1 MENKNVRKR
10 GMKIK
15 INYSI
20 IIISSSFFFVALLNF
35 VVVIDL
41 VVVVVITAAAAS
53 ARGGSFFTLATY
65 RFSFPMAFSHV
76 FNRFTNKS
84 SDGLS
89 KFISKLLESR
99 EMAQVYHWTV
109 KGDMGSHAA
118 HLALQTYYEEV
129 IEFIDDIVEIYQG
142 QYGLIEGYD
151 IIDTTDSKSKDR
163 LDYFKEA
170 VEFVKSERT
179 CIKAEDTHIHN
190 IVDELIALQYK
201 TIYKLTYNK

>member
-1 MENKNVRKR
+1 
-10 GMKIK
+10 MK
-15 INYSI
+15 
-20 IIISSSFFFVALLNF
+20 
-35 VVVIDL
+35 
-41 VVVVVITAAAAS
+41 
-53 ARGGSFFTLATY
+53 
-65 RFSFPMAFSHV
+65 RFSEIQK
-76 FNRFTNKS
+76 KS
-84 SDGLS
+84 RVLKRINEADEIQANLPSNYEDMSKEELIKLMSGKKDETDENEKVEVTEGSDDVS

-118 HLALQTYYEEV
+118 HLALEVYYTEV

-151 IIDTTDSKSKDR
+151 IIDTTDSKSKDK

-170 VEFVKSERT
+170 VEFVKSGRK

-190 IVDELIALQYK
+190 IIDELIALQYK

>member
-1 MENKNVRKR
+1 MKKFSDFKR
-10 GMKIK
+10 PLKK
-15 INYSI
+15 INEDQDMMTGMPK
-20 IIISSSFFFVALLNF
+20 ANLPE
-35 VVVIDL
+35 
-41 VVVVVITAAAAS
+41 
-53 ARGGSFFTLATY
+53 GSEENSGEKAEDKKEESKETG
-65 RFSFPMAFSHV
+65 SV
-76 FNRFTNKS
+76 
-84 SDGLS
+84 S

-118 HLALQTYYEEV
+118 HLALEAYYSGV

-170 VEFVKSERT
+170 VEFVKSNRS

>member
-1 MENKNVRKR
+1 MKKFSDFKR
-10 GMKIK
+10 PLKK
-15 INYSI
+15 INEDQDMTGMPK
-20 IIISSSFFFVALLNF
+20 ANLPE
-35 VVVIDL
+35 
-41 VVVVVITAAAAS
+41 
-53 ARGGSFFTLATY
+53 GSEENSEEKTEDKKEESKETG
-65 RFSFPMAFSHV
+65 SV
-76 FNRFTNKS
+76 
-84 SDGLS
+84 S

-118 HLALQTYYEEV
+118 HLALEAYYSGV

-170 VEFVKSERT
+170 VEFVKSNRS

>member
-1 MENKNVRKR
+1 MKKFSDFKPTKKKIFEAEANLPGNYEDMSKEELIKLMAGQSKTEEAEYNKDE
-10 GMKIK
+10 
-15 INYSI
+15 
-20 IIISSSFFFVALLNF
+20 AEEE
-35 VVVIDL
+35 
-41 VVVVVITAAAAS
+41 
-53 ARGGSFFTLATY
+53 
-65 RFSFPMAFSHV
+65 
-76 FNRFTNKS
+76 KS
-84 SDGLS
+84 EETSEKSVSNDVS
-89 KFISKLLESR
+89 KFLSKLLESR

-118 HLALQTYYEEV
+118 HLALEAYYDGV
-129 IEFIDDIVEIYQG
+129 IEHIDEIVEVYQG

-170 VEFVKSERT
+170 VEFVKSNRI

>member
-1 MENKNVRKR
+1 MKKFSDFKPVKKKIFEAEANLPGNYEDMSKEELIKLMAGQSKAEEAEDSEEEEKSEN
-10 GMKIK
+10 
-15 INYSI
+15 SE
-20 IIISSSFFFVALLNF
+20 
-35 VVVIDL
+35 
-41 VVVVVITAAAAS
+41 TP
-53 ARGGSFFTLATY
+53 GSND
-65 RFSFPMAFSHV
+65 V
-76 FNRFTNKS
+76 
-84 SDGLS
+84 S

-118 HLALQTYYEEV
+118 HLALEAYYSGV

-190 IVDELIALQYK
+190 IIDELIALQYK

>member
-1 MENKNVRKR
+1 MKR
-10 GMKIK
+10 FSDIKKVKVKK
-15 INYSI
+15 INEAEGESNLPSNYEDMSKEELL
-20 IIISSSFFFVALLNF
+20 ALMSGKKEQPEPEKKEEEKKEVSNE
-35 VVVIDL
+35 
-41 VVVVVITAAAAS
+41 
-53 ARGGSFFTLATY
+53 GGD
-65 RFSFPMAFSHV
+65 V
-76 FNRFTNKS
+76 
-84 SDGLS
+84 S

-118 HLALQTYYEEV
+118 HLALQAYYEEV

-151 IIDTTDSKSKDR
+151 VIDTTDAKSKDR
-163 LDYFKEA
+163 LDYFKET
-170 VEFVKSERT
+170 VDFVKSERT
-179 CIKAEDTHIHN
+179 CIKSEDTHIHN

>member
-1 MENKNVRKR
+1 MKKFSDFKPVKKKIFEAEANLPGNYEDMSKEELIKLMAGQAKAEEDEDNKEAEEEKSEEN
-10 GMKIK
+10 
-15 INYSI
+15 SE
-20 IIISSSFFFVALLNF
+20 
-35 VVVIDL
+35 
-41 VVVVVITAAAAS
+41 TP
-53 ARGGSFFTLATY
+53 GSND
-65 RFSFPMAFSHV
+65 V
-76 FNRFTNKS
+76 
-84 SDGLS
+84 S

-118 HLALQTYYEEV
+118 HLALEAYYDGV
-129 IEFIDDIVEIYQG
+129 IGFIDDIVEIYQG

-151 IIDTTDSKSKDR
+151 VIDTTDSKSKDR
-163 LDYFKEA
+163 LDYFKET
-170 VEFVKSERT
+170 VEFVKSARK

>member
-1 MENKNVRKR
+1 MKKFSDFKPVKKKIFEAESNLPGNYEDMSKEELIKLMAGQAKAEEDEDNKDEAEEEKSEEN
-10 GMKIK
+10 
-15 INYSI
+15 SE
-20 IIISSSFFFVALLNF
+20 
-35 VVVIDL
+35 
-41 VVVVVITAAAAS
+41 TP
-53 ARGGSFFTLATY
+53 GSND
-65 RFSFPMAFSHV
+65 V
-76 FNRFTNKS
+76 
-84 SDGLS
+84 S

-179 CIKAEDTHIHN
+179 CIKSEDTHIHN
-190 IVDELIALQYK
+190 IIDELIALQYK

>member
-1 MENKNVRKR
+1 MKKFSDFKPLKKKIFEAEANLPGNYEDMSKEELIKLMAGQSKTEEAEDNKDEVEEEKSEEN
-10 GMKIK
+10 
-15 INYSI
+15 SE
-20 IIISSSFFFVALLNF
+20 
-35 VVVIDL
+35 
-41 VVVVVITAAAAS
+41 TP
-53 ARGGSFFTLATY
+53 GSND
-65 RFSFPMAFSHV
+65 V
-76 FNRFTNKS
+76 
-84 SDGLS
+84 S

-170 VEFVKSERT
+170 VEFVKSERS

-190 IVDELIALQYK
+190 IIDELIALQYK

>member
-1 MENKNVRKR
+1 MNFQELTIPLTEKQKIQVFKTEKYYVHTSYGKLLDAHMGNTAFIFGFDNVHIKQKMRELQDKIAYVHCKPNEFCEENNE
-10 GMKIK
+10 
-15 INYSI
+15 
-20 IIISSSFFFVALLNF
+20 
-35 VVVIDL
+35 L
-41 VVVVVITAAAAS
+41 VESNDI
-53 ARGGSFFTLATY
+53 
-65 RFSFPMAFSHV
+65 
-76 FNRFTNKS
+76 
-84 SDGLS
+84 S

-118 HLALQTYYEEV
+118 HLALEAYYDGV
-129 IEFIDDIVEIYQG
+129 IGFIDDIVEIYQG

-151 IIDTTDSKSKDR
+151 VIDTTDSKSKDR
-163 LDYFKEA
+163 LDYFKET
-170 VEFVKSERT
+170 VEFVKSARK

>member
-1 MENKNVRKR
+1 MKKFSDFKPLKKKIFEAEANLPGNYEDMSKEELIKLMAGQSKTEEAEDNKDEAEEEKSEVN
-10 GMKIK
+10 
-15 INYSI
+15 SEE
-20 IIISSSFFFVALLNF
+20 S
-35 VVVIDL
+35 
-41 VVVVVITAAAAS
+41 
-53 ARGGSFFTLATY
+53 GSD
-65 RFSFPMAFSHV
+65 V
-76 FNRFTNKS
+76 
-84 SDGLS
+84 S

-118 HLALQTYYEEV
+118 HLALEAYYSGV

-151 IIDTTDSKSKDR
+151 VIDTTDSRSKDR
-163 LDYFKEA
+163 LDYFKEI
-170 VEFVKSERT
+170 VEFVKSGRT

-190 IVDELIALQYK
+190 IIDELIALQYK

>member
-1 MENKNVRKR
+1 MKKFSDFKPVKKKIFEAESNLPDNYEDMSKEELIKLMAGQSKSEENNDEVEEEKSEETTEN
-10 GMKIK
+10 
-15 INYSI
+15 S
-20 IIISSSFFFVALLNF
+20 
-35 VVVIDL
+35 
-41 VVVVVITAAAAS
+41 
-53 ARGGSFFTLATY
+53 GSND
-65 RFSFPMAFSHV
+65 V
-76 FNRFTNKS
+76 
-84 SDGLS
+84 S

-118 HLALQTYYEEV
+118 HLALEAYYSGV

-151 IIDTTDSKSKDR
+151 VIDTTDSRSKDR
-163 LDYFKEA
+163 LDYFKEV

-179 CIKAEDTHIHN
+179 CIKSEDTHIHN

>member
-1 MENKNVRKR
+1 MKKFSDFKPVKKKIFEAEANLPGNYEDMSKEELIKLMAGQSKTEEDEDNKDEDEEEKSEV
-10 GMKIK
+10 
-15 INYSI
+15 
-20 IIISSSFFFVALLNF
+20 SSEES
-35 VVVIDL
+35 
-41 VVVVVITAAAAS
+41 
-53 ARGGSFFTLATY
+53 GSND
-65 RFSFPMAFSHV
+65 V
-76 FNRFTNKS
+76 
-84 SDGLS
+84 S

-118 HLALQTYYEEV
+118 HLALEAYYSGV

-151 IIDTTDSKSKDR
+151 VIDTTDSRSKDR
-163 LDYFKEA
+163 LDYFKEI
-170 VEFVKSERT
+170 VEFVKSGRT

-190 IVDELIALQYK
+190 IIDELIALQYK

>member
-1 MENKNVRKR
+1 MKKFSDFKPVKKKIFEAESNLPGNYEDMSKEELIKLMAGQSKTDEAEDNKDESEEEKSEEN
-10 GMKIK
+10 
-15 INYSI
+15 SE
-20 IIISSSFFFVALLNF
+20 
-35 VVVIDL
+35 
-41 VVVVVITAAAAS
+41 TP
-53 ARGGSFFTLATY
+53 GSND
-65 RFSFPMAFSHV
+65 V
-76 FNRFTNKS
+76 
-84 SDGLS
+84 S

-179 CIKAEDTHIHN
+179 CIKSEDTHIHN
-190 IVDELIALQYK
+190 IIDELIALQYK

>member
-1 MENKNVRKR
+1 
-10 GMKIK
+10 MK
-15 INYSI
+15 
-20 IIISSSFFFVALLNF
+20 
-35 VVVIDL
+35 
-41 VVVVVITAAAAS
+41 
-53 ARGGSFFTLATY
+53 
-65 RFSFPMAFSHV
+65 RFSDIKKVKVKRINEAEGESNLPSNYKDMSKEELLALMSGKKEQPEEEEKESEEKV
-76 FNRFTNKS
+76 EVS
-84 SDGLS
+84 EGGDVS

-118 HLALQTYYEEV
+118 HLALEVYYTEV

-151 IIDTTDSKSKDR
+151 IIDTTDSKSKDK

-170 VEFVKSERT
+170 VEFVKSGRK

-190 IVDELIALQYK
+190 IIDELIALQYK

>member
-1 MENKNVRKR
+1 
-10 GMKIK
+10 MKKFSDFKIPLKK
-15 INYSI
+15 INEDQDMTGMPK
-20 IIISSSFFFVALLNF
+20 ANLPE
-35 VVVIDL
+35 
-41 VVVVVITAAAAS
+41 
-53 ARGGSFFTLATY
+53 GSEENSEEKTEDKKEESKETG
-65 RFSFPMAFSHV
+65 SV
-76 FNRFTNKS
+76 
-84 SDGLS
+84 S

-118 HLALQTYYEEV
+118 HLALEAYYTEV
-129 IEFIDDIVEIYQG
+129 IEFIDSIVEVYQG

-163 LDYFKEA
+163 IDYFKEA
-170 VEFVKSERT
+170 VEFVKSNRS

>member
-1 MENKNVRKR
+1 MKKFSDFKPVKKKIFEAESNLPGNYEDMSKEELIKLMAGQSKGENNEEPEEEK
-10 GMKIK
+10 
-15 INYSI
+15 SEET
-20 IIISSSFFFVALLNF
+20 S
-35 VVVIDL
+35 
-41 VVVVVITAAAAS
+41 
-53 ARGGSFFTLATY
+53 GSND
-65 RFSFPMAFSHV
+65 V
-76 FNRFTNKS
+76 
-84 SDGLS
+84 S
-89 KFISKLLESR
+89 KFLSKLLESR

-151 IIDTTDSKSKDR
+151 VIDTTDSKSKDR
-163 LDYFKEA
+163 LDYFKET
-170 VEFVKSERT
+170 VEFVKSGRT

-190 IVDELIALQYK
+190 IIDALIALQYK

>member
-1 MENKNVRKR
+1 MKKFSDFKPLKKKIFEAEANLPGNYEDMSKEELIKLMAGQSKTEEAEDNKDEAEEEKSEEN
-10 GMKIK
+10 
-15 INYSI
+15 SE
-20 IIISSSFFFVALLNF
+20 
-35 VVVIDL
+35 
-41 VVVVVITAAAAS
+41 TP
-53 ARGGSFFTLATY
+53 GSND
-65 RFSFPMAFSHV
+65 V
-76 FNRFTNKS
+76 
-84 SDGLS
+84 S

-190 IVDELIALQYK
+190 IIDELIALQYK

>member
-1 MENKNVRKR
+1 MKKFSDFKPVKSKRINEADENQTGQEMVPANLPE
-10 GMKIK
+10 
-15 INYSI
+15 NI
-20 IIISSSFFFVALLNF
+20 IGQEQQNEEQPSE
-35 VVVIDL
+35 
-41 VVVVVITAAAAS
+41 
-53 ARGGSFFTLATY
+53 GGD
-65 RFSFPMAFSHV
+65 V
-76 FNRFTNKS
+76 
-84 SDGLS
+84 S

-118 HLALQTYYEEV
+118 HLALESYYSGV

-163 LDYFKEA
+163 LDYFKET
-170 VEFVKSERT
+170 VEYVKSNRK

>member
-1 MENKNVRKR
+1 
-10 GMKIK
+10 MK
-15 INYSI
+15 
-20 IIISSSFFFVALLNF
+20 
-35 VVVIDL
+35 
-41 VVVVVITAAAAS
+41 
-53 ARGGSFFTLATY
+53 
-65 RFSFPMAFSHV
+65 RFSEIQKKVIRINEAEEANLPQNYQDMSKEELLDLMSGKKEQPEPKQEEEKV
-76 FNRFTNKS
+76 EVS
-84 SDGLS
+84 EGGDVS

-118 HLALQTYYEEV
+118 HLALEAYYDGV
-129 IEFIDDIVEIYQG
+129 IGFIDDIVEIYQG

-151 IIDTTDSKSKDR
+151 VIDTTDAKSKDR
-163 LDYFKEA
+163 LDYFKET
-170 VEFVKSERT
+170 VEFVKSGRK